1 MRSPVFASKMVKRSG
16 NGWDLP
22 AGTPLNPDKV
32 SYPFKGR
39 SLMGRC
45 LGRMVTSTLARWLA
59 RCSRAVPRIGASA
72 AVVVLVSMSAERG
85 AGLARAHGGGQP
97 TTLEL
102 PAAPEHGSKGA
113 RTRARRQKHQQA
125 LADRQAP
132 MALAAT
138 GATPC
143 AGGMAGIYPCQ
154 NVDLM
159 AFLPLAA
166 IGGGNGNDVWGWTDP
181 VTGREYALMGRTTGT
196 AFVDVT
202 DPSAPVYLGNL
213 PTHSAQSIWR
223 GIKVYADH
231 AFIGSEA
238 PGHGL
243 QIFDLRQLRTVSAPP
258 VTFVETGHYSG
269 FVTSHTLAVNEAT
282 GFLYA
287 AGSNTCRGGLH
298 VVDVRQPGSPVFAG
312 CVSEDGYTH
321 ETQCVLYRGPD
332 ARYRDRE
339 ICFNSNGDTL
349 TVVDVTDKSAPV
361 QLSRTGYSGYGY
373 VHQGWLTEDHAHFLL
388 DDERDETRYGHPTRT
403 WMWDVSNLTGPVV
416 MGAHDGP
423 TRAIDHN
430 QYVRGGHVYQANYRA
445 GLRIL
450 DLAGIGT
457 ATLREVAYFDIY
469 PTDDEPRYNGAWSTF
484 PFFASGTVLV
494 SGIEQGLFV
503 LRPRLDAPAGPD
515 LVVSALTVP
524 PVASPGLA
532 VSVAVTTQNAGGSA
546 ASDSTTRLYFSPD
559 AVWDAGDVE
568 IGAHPSGPLVAG
580 ASSPGTVE
588 VTLPPSATAGTSH
601 VIARA
606 NAGGTAGEAD
616 ETNNTRSAAITIR
629 VADLIVSALSAPAA
643 AVPGTSIAVTDG
655 IRNVSGAVAAAPST
669 TRIYLSAK
677 TTLDDTAVLLG
688 ERPVSALAPGTT
700 SAATTTVTIPAST
713 PAGQYH
719 VIALADAVHAV
730 AESNEG
736 NNARRSA
743 IAVGHP
749 DLVVSA
755 LSAPSSAKA
764 GTAITVSETTR
775 NQGPSA
781 VGTDTTTR
789 FYLSRNPT
797 WDAGDTPLGNR
808 PVPNLRGLQASTR
821 STTLTVPA
829 GTPPGAYYLVARAD
843 ADGEVDE
850 GTGELNNT
858 RSRALSV
865 AP

>member
-1 MRSPVFASKMVKRSG
+1 M
-16 NGWDLP
+16 L
-22 AGTPLNPDKV
+22 
-32 SYPFKGR
+32 
-39 SLMGRC
+39 
-45 LGRMVTSTLARWLA
+45 TSTCARWLA
-59 RCSRAVPRIGASA
+59 RCSQAVPRIGAFA
-72 AVVVLVSMSAERG
+72 AVIVLVSVPAEHG
-85 AGLARAHGGGQP
+85 AGVARAHVGGQP

-102 PAAPEHGSKGA
+102 PAEPEHGSKGA
-113 RTRARRQKHQQA
+113 RTRARRQKHQRA
-125 LADRQAP
+125 LADSQAP
-132 MALAAT
+132 MALAAA

-143 AGGMAGIYPCQ
+143 AGGMAGVYPCQ
-154 NVDLM
+154 NVDLL

-202 DPSAPVYLGNL
+202 DPTEPVYLGNL
-213 PTHSAQSIWR
+213 PTHSAQSVWR

-238 PGHGL
+238 TGHGL
-243 QIFDLRQLRTVSAPP
+243 QIFDLRQLRSVSAPP
-258 VTFVETGHYSG
+258 VTFTETAHYGG
-269 FVTSHTLAVNEAT
+269 FGTSHTLAVNEAT

-287 AGSNTCRGGLH
+287 AGSNSCAGGLH
-298 VVDVRQPGSPVFAG
+298 MVDVRQPASPVFSG

-321 ETQCVLYRGPD
+321 ETQCVLYQGPD
-332 ARYRDRE
+332 ARYRDHE

-349 TVVDVTDKSAPV
+349 TIVDVTDKSAPV
-361 QLSRTGYSGYGY
+361 QLSRTGYAGRGY
-373 VHQGWLTEDHAHFLL
+373 VHQGWLTEDHAYFLL
-388 DDERDETRYGHPTRT
+388 DDERDEATYRHPTRT
-403 WMWDVSNLTGPVV
+403 WMWDVANLTSPRV

-469 PTDDEPRYNGAWSTF
+469 PADDEPRYNGAWSTF

-532 VSVAVTTQNAGGSA
+532 VSVGVTTQNAGGAEASA
-546 ASDSTTRLYFSPD
+546 STTRLYLSPD

-568 IGAHPSGPLVAG
+568 IGSGPAGALVAG
-580 ASSPGTVE
+580 ASSQGTVA
-588 VTLPPSATAGTSH
+588 VMLPASATAGTYH

-606 NAGGTAGEAD
+606 NADGTADEAS
-616 ETNNTRSAAITIR
+616 ETNNTRSVAITIR
-629 VADLIVSALSAPAA
+629 VADLVVSSLSAPAA

-655 IRNVSGAVAAAPST
+655 TRNASSAVTAASST
-669 TRIYLSAK
+669 TRLYLSAK

-688 ERPVSALAPGTT
+688 ERTVSALAPSTT

-713 PAGQYH
+713 PSGWYY
-719 VIALADAVHAV
+719 VIAMTDAVRAV

-736 NNARRSA
+736 NNARRAA
-743 IAVGHP
+743 IAVGDP

-755 LSAPSSAKA
+755 LSAPTSAKA
-764 GTAITVSETTR
+764 GTAIKVSDTTR
-775 NQGPSA
+775 NQGRSA
-781 VGTDTTTR
+781 LGTGTTTR
-789 FYLSRNPT
+789 FYLSRNAT
-797 WDAGDTPLGNR
+797 WDAGDTPLGHR
-808 PVPNLRGLQASTR
+808 SVPALLGLQASTGA
-821 STTLTVPA
+821 TTLTVPA
-829 GTPPGAYYLVARAD
+829 GTPPGAYYLIARAD
-843 ADGEVDE
+843 ADGEADE
-850 GTGELNNT
+850 GAGELNNT
-858 RSRALSV
+858 RSRAFSV